1 MAGGSRE
8 QDKQVKVTI
17 IETQFVK
24 TDEANFKSV
33 VQQFTGKD
41 SMVAMAPRTLPTRP
55 QARRAVPI
63 LTQLQMAVSNPSRES
78 EEERAVPT
86 MVQSQMEVPN
96 ATKESEA
103 VTPQNGMA
111 NRSEAAFIEDL
122 DPLLDEFYKFIDP

>member
-33 VQQFTGKD
+33 VHQFTGKD
-41 SMVAMAPRTLPTRP
+41 SMVAMAPRTLLTRP
-55 QARRAVPI
+55 QARRAVP
-63 LTQLQMAVSNPSRES
+63 TMAQSQMAVPNTSRES
-78 EEERAVPT
+78 EAQRAVPT
-86 MVQSQMEVPN
+86 MAQSQMEVPN
-96 ATKESEA
+96 ASMESEV

-111 NRSEAAFIEDL
+111 NRDGAFMEDL
-122 DPLLDEFYKFIDP
+122 EPLLEEFYKFIDP